1 MALDESFEIGEVME
15 IGRNENE
22 KPANQVEEEPGDR
35 KADGHPESS
44 PSPAGFPLIGLGG
57 DEAALKTVGAKKF
70 ARVLGDAFPAKEV
83 GARRT
88 AGDSFPVRM
97 VQTTLES

>member
-1 MALDESFEIGEVME
+1 ME

-22 KPANQVEEEPGDR
+22 KPANQVEEEPGDG
-35 KADGHPESS
+35 KADGHPENG
-44 PSPAGFPLIGLGG
+44 PGPAGSPLNGSSGN
-57 DEAALKTVGAKKF
+57 EPALKTVGAKKF